1 MLTNKQFLYVL
12 GLFTLIAIVS
22 VAILN
27 ARYDD
32 KPSIPTPRSD
42 GASITDAD
50 VSQPPTLVSQRAG
63 GSIESDQIKAL
74 ETRLASLEERIVE
87 LELVIESPPET
98 AAATKTA
105 SMNAGANLIDRT
117 LTTKSLVKA
126 GLSEDMALEIMRRRN
141 DLDLRKL
148 QLHDRATRE
157 GYTGTPRYTRELM
170 ALRDEQIS
178 LRDELGDATY
188 DHYLYANNRPNRV
201 KVTSVMMGSVA
212 EEMGMLDGDLILS
225 YGPDRVFS
233 STELKAATSEGEL
246 GEYVNMDISRD
257 GLLMSLWVPRGPL
270 GVRLGVAR
278 VLP

>member
-1 MLTNKQFLYVL
+1 VLQLT
-12 GLFTLIAIVS
+12 
-22 VAILN
+22 
-27 ARYDD
+27 
-32 KPSIPTPRSD
+32 
-42 GASITDAD
+42 
-50 VSQPPTLVSQRAG
+50 G
-63 GSIESDQIKAL
+63 GSIEPCQIKAR
-74 ETRLASLEERIVE
+74 ENRVASLEARIVE
-87 LELVIESPPET
+87 LEQAIDSPAET
-98 AAATKTA
+98 TAVTKTT
-105 SMNAGANLIDRT
+105 SMNTGASLIDRT
-117 LTTKSLVKA
+117 LSTQSLVKA

-157 GYTGTPRYTRELM
+157 GYTGTPRYTSELM

-188 DHYLYANNRPNRV
+188 DNYLYANNRPNRV
-201 KVTSVMMGSVA
+201 KVTSVMLGSVA
-212 EEMGMLDGDLILS
+212 EEMGVQDGDLILS
-225 YGPDRVFS
+225 YGPDRVFN

-278 VLP
+278 VKP